1 MRTHVES
8 ADHRG
13 QGKIALAEHFQW
25 LELVI
30 ARAILEFHSNNI
42 IAGGILGQLESNSR
56 GVVGCAKL

>member
-8 ADHRG
+8 VDHRG

-30 ARAILEFHSNNI
+30 ARAILEFHSNDI
-42 IAGGILGQLESNSR
+42 VAGGIHGQLESNSG